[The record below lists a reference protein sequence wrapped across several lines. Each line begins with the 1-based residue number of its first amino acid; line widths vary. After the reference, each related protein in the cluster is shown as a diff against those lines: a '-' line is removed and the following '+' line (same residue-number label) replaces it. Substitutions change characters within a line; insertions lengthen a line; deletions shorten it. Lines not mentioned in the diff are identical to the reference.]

1 MGKLSY
7 SIGIKVMDKGVYS
20 RQGPH
25 RMGRGDLVGRTTVV
39 GRSGRSALEPAVLQ
53 GLLLAALCAAGMLAG
68 FWYAGRCQEDA
79 GQTLQQYLEGY
90 CQLYSDT
97 GSAVSTLTAVRLY
110 FSYIVAA
117 FLLGFTA
124 LGTVALP
131 ALAIAYGFT
140 AMFSVASFVGCFG
153 RSGVL
158 LALAALGVRVAFTL
172 PCFLWV
178 GTHAWAS
185 ALSMTSCRGRRCA
198 PVPRDSAYYYRLFF
212 CVVWLIVGIL
222 CEQTVTPHFF
232 QAAMKL
238 M

>member
-1 MGKLSY
+1 
-7 SIGIKVMDKGVYS
+7 
-20 RQGPH
+20 
-25 RMGRGDLVGRTTVV
+25 MGRTMVL
-39 GRSGRSALEPAVLQ
+39 GRSGRSVLDPAAVQ
-53 GLLLAALCAAGMLAG
+53 GILLAAMCALGMLAG
-68 FWYAGRCQEDA
+68 FWYAGYCQEDA

-97 GSAVSTLTAVRLY
+97 GSAVSALTAARLY
-110 FSYIVAA
+110 FGYVAAA

-124 LGTVALP
+124 IGTVALP
-131 ALAIAYGFT
+131 LLSAAYGFT
-140 AMFSVASFVGCFG
+140 AMFSVACFVGCFG

-172 PCFLWV
+172 PCLLWV

-185 ALSMTSCRGRRCA
+185 SLSMTASRGRRCA
-198 PVPRDSAYYYRLFF
+198 PVPRDSAYYYRLVL
-212 CVVWLIVGIL
+212 CVMWLIVGIL
-222 CEQTVTPHFF
+222 CEQTVTPHLF

>member
-1 MGKLSY
+1 
-7 SIGIKVMDKGVYS
+7 
-20 RQGPH
+20 
-25 RMGRGDLVGRTTVV
+25 MGRTMGIGRP
-39 GRSGRSALEPAVLQ
+39 GRDALEPAAVQ
-53 GLLLAALCAAGMLAG
+53 GMLLAAICALGMLAG

-79 GQTLQQYLEGY
+79 GQTLQQYLESY
-90 CQLYSDT
+90 CQLYGEG
-97 GSAVSTLTAVRLY
+97 GSVVSAFTASRLY
-110 FSYIVAA
+110 FGYVAAA

-131 ALAIAYGFT
+131 ALAAAYGFT
-140 AMFSVASFVGCFG
+140 AMFSVACFVGCFG
-153 RSGVL
+153 RSGIL

-172 PCFLWV
+172 PCLLWV

-185 ALSMTSCRGRRCA
+185 SLSMTACRGRRCA
-198 PVPRDSAYYYRLFF
+198 PVPRDSAYYYRLLL

-222 CEQTVTPHFF
+222 CEQTVTPHLF